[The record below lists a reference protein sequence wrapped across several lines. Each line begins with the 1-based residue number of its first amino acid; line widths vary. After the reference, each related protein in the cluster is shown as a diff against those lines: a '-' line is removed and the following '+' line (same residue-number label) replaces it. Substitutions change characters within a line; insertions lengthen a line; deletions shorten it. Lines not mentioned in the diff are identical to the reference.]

1 MFEAK
6 TTLNDFLKIIEWEA
20 DYFDNVKGDTET
32 LAGLILEQ
40 NGVIPKISEK
50 IEIVPFTFIVESADD
65 RRIKRVKVSIER

>member
-1 MFEAK
+1 M
-6 TTLNDFLKIIEWEA
+6 KIIEWEA

-50 IEIVPFTFIVESADD
+50 IEIDSFIFTIESADD
-65 RRIKRVKVSIER
+65 RRIKRVKININRWKD